1 MANTIPRPFECLF
14 KNSVAMRLVVCIIG
28 GAVLCGSFFITLR
41 LIEPEAP
48 PQRLEDQRI
57 SHYNDLPTATQNAG
71 LARIDEILAQRPPTR
86 TPKDSEAERQRFR
99 AEAQSGHKILTKKHH
114 PGKGGSTQQMDA
126 LLRKITR

>member
-1 MANTIPRPFECLF
+1 
-14 KNSVAMRLVVCIIG
+14 MRLVVCIIG

-48 PQRLEDQRI
+48 PQRLEDQRV

-71 LARIDEILAQRPPTR
+71 LARIDEILAQRSPTR

-99 AEAQSGHKILTKKHH
+99 AEAQSGHKIPAKKHH
-114 PGKGGSTQQMDA
+114 PDKGGSTQQMDA
-126 LLRKITR
+126 LLRRITKDD

>member
-1 MANTIPRPFECLF
+1 
-14 KNSVAMRLVVCIIG
+14 MRLVVCIIG

-71 LARIDEILAQRPPTR
+71 LARNREQQRRYDDIDEILAQRQPTR

-114 PGKGGSTQQMDA
+114 PDKGGTTQQMDA

>member
-1 MANTIPRPFECLF
+1 M
-14 KNSVAMRLVVCIIG
+14 KLVICIIG

-86 TPKDSEAERQRFR
+86 TPKDSEAERQRFK
-99 AEAQSGHKILTKKHH
+99 AEAQSGHKILTKKHR
-114 PGKGGSTQQMDA
+114 PDKGGSTQQMDA
-126 LLRKITR
+126 LLRKITKDD

>member
-1 MANTIPRPFECLF
+1 
-14 KNSVAMRLVVCIIG
+14 MRLAVCIIG
-28 GAVLCGSFFITLR
+28 GAVLCGSFFIALW

-71 LARIDEILAQRPPTR
+71 LARNLEQQRRYERIDEILAQRQPTR

-99 AEAQSGHKILTKKHH
+99 AEAQSGHKILAKKHH
-114 PGKGGSTQQMDA
+114 PDKGGSTQQMDA
-126 LLRKITR
+126 LLRKITKDD

>member
-1 MANTIPRPFECLF
+1 
-14 KNSVAMRLVVCIIG
+14 MRLVVCVIG

-86 TPKDSEAERQRFR
+86 TPKDSEAERQRSR
-99 AEAQSGHKILTKKHH
+99 QKRSLATRYWPRNIT
-114 PGKGGSTQQMDA
+114 PDKGGSTQQMDA
-126 LLRKITR
+126 LLRKITKDD

>member
-1 MANTIPRPFECLF
+1 
-14 KNSVAMRLVVCIIG
+14 MRLVVCIIG

-71 LARIDEILAQRPPTR
+71 LARINEILAQRPMTR
-86 TPKDSEAERQRFR
+86 TPKDRSRKAAVHGRSAVWPQDTGQEN
-99 AEAQSGHKILTKKHH
+99 I
-114 PGKGGSTQQMDA
+114 TQIKAVRHNRWTHCCARLPRMI
-126 LLRKITR
+126 RI

>member
-1 MANTIPRPFECLF
+1 
-14 KNSVAMRLVVCIIG
+14 MRLVVCIIG

-48 PQRLEDQRI
+48 PQRLENQRI

-71 LARIDEILAQRPPTR
+71 LARIDEILAQRPLTR

-99 AEAQSGHKILTKKHH
+99 AEAQSGHMILAKKTS
-114 PGKGGSTQQMDA
+114 P
-126 LLRKITR
+126 R

>member
-1 MANTIPRPFECLF
+1 MN
-14 KNSVAMRLVVCIIG
+14 LVDCIIG
-28 GAVLCGSFFITLR
+28 GTVLCGSFFIALW

-86 TPKDSEAERQRFR
+86 TPKDSEAERQRLR
-99 AEAQSGHKILTKKHH
+99 AEAQSGHKILAKKHH
-114 PGKGGSTQQMDA
+114 PDKGGSTQQMDT
-126 LLRKITR
+126 LLRKITKDD

>member
-1 MANTIPRPFECLF
+1 
-14 KNSVAMRLVVCIIG
+14 MRLIVYIIG
-28 GAVLCGSFFITLR
+28 GAVVLCGSFFSTLW
-41 LIEPEAP
+41 LTEPEAP

-86 TPKDSEAERQRFR
+86 APKDSEAERQRFR

-114 PGKGGSTQQMDA
+114 PDKGGSTQQMDA

>member
-1 MANTIPRPFECLF
+1 
-14 KNSVAMRLVVCIIG
+14 MRLVVCIIA
-28 GAVLCGSFFITLR
+28 GAVLCGSFFIALW
-41 LIEPEAP
+41 LIEREAP
-48 PQRLEDQRI
+48 PRLEDQRI
-57 SHYNDLPTATQNAG
+57 SHHDDLPTATQNAG

-114 PGKGGSTQQMDA
+114 PDKGGSTQQMDA